1 MKTIYLMFT
10 EGYKTSQGKSILNLE
25 ICEEALSL
33 VKSLI
38 NDRRLVSPEAYALY
52 ALMLFN
58 LARFESRFDEQGEL
72 IDLENQNR
80 TRWNQEMVQVA
91 IQQLLHSKTEKLSGY
106 HLEATIAYLHCTA
119 ESFQTTDWNKIVSL
133 YQQLHKINESPFI
146 VLNLAVAQFYSGNTS
161 EALKKITALG
171 KNYFLRNYYLY
182 HVACGKI
189 FRQLNDEASAL
200 QHFKEAQR
208 LAPHQAEKIY
218 IQKLI
223 S

>member
-1 MKTIYLMFT
+1 
-10 EGYKTSQGKSILNLE
+10 
-25 ICEEALSL
+25 
-33 VKSLI
+33 
-38 NDRRLVSPEAYALY
+38 
-52 ALMLFN
+52 
-58 LARFESRFDEQGEL
+58 
-72 IDLENQNR
+72 
-80 TRWNQEMVQVA
+80 
-91 IQQLLHSKTEKLSGY
+91 
-106 HLEATIAYLHCTA
+106 LEATIAYLHCTA